1 MHGWVPAIRIKYF
14 FYFSDIQCHPCP
26 GGPICH
32 ADAERGSLPV
42 PGPNPTPP
50 PFLSS
55 EWPTQIIHNI
65 QRVTLSKV
73 KLPCSAKS
81 CLRALL
87 SMLGQQNFEISRPIG
102 LEHDQANFLH
112 AFVNSIK
119 MQHCI
124 FLSRLKSDT
133 IFTPSGLSIQ
143 HRKSAVGGG
152 AKFVPFLSFHSKD

>member
-1 MHGWVPAIRIKYF
+1 MGGCRPYASNIFFIFPISNVIHAPAGPYAMPMQREAAF
-14 FYFSDIQCHPCP
+14 QFQVQIQ
-26 GGPICH
+26 
-32 ADAERGSLPV
+32 
-42 PGPNPTPP
+42 PP
-50 PFLSS
+50 PLLSS

-87 SMLGQQNFEISRPIG
+87 SMLGQQNFEITRPIG
-102 LEHDQANFLH
+102 LEHDQANSLH

-143 HRKSAVGGG
+143 HRKSAVGVG